1 MKNICEKFC
10 YPYPSDCVYILYFSD
25 KNKNVIYDIVIS
37 SEINA
42 ILEYIE
48 NKEFYGIFKYLGYTN
63 VEVLRRTSNNHSNRF
78 MVIDGNKKEYFNNID
93 IILSKMK
100 KERVSQGYLIDLSSV
115 AHLKKEV
122 NKAIYGL
129 KCDRTPIYLY
139 SEDEVNEAL
148 TE

>member
-100 KERVSQGYLIDLSSV
+100 KERVIQGYLIDLSSV
-115 AHLKKEV
+115 AHLKEEV